1 MRRFLCVLLCGLM
14 LLSTASAEKTLRLT
28 FTGDVTLGSEELKKN
43 QPTSFVTAATENG
56 YAYFLEKVKPLFE
69 QDDLTVVNL
78 EGPLTD
84 SSAMEN
90 KNKTYRFRGP
100 TEYVQILLQGS
111 VEACNLANN
120 HTYDFGKQGYNA
132 TLETL
137 AAANLGYFGQQTT
150 YVFEKDGIKVAF
162 FGLNST
168 QFNGNRN
175 WARDEIARMKQ
186 EDGVNAVVFVFHGGQ
201 EYGKHHNKNQETY
214 AHFAIDAGADLVIM
228 HHPHVVQGLE
238 IYNNR
243 TICYSLGNFCFGGNK
258 DVRAMEALVA
268 GVTLTFSDDGTYL
281 GQQVDLYPANISG
294 TYPGNN
300 FQPVFVTGQQ
310 ALDVMA
316 LVQNDTPYELAP
328 FSDAAGCAPQPYLP
342 ADEAAEAAS
351 LEVIDE

>member
-1 MRRFLCVLLCGLM
+1 MRRFLCLLLGCLC
-14 LLSTASAEKTLRLT
+14 LITSASAEKTVRMT

-43 QPTSFVTAATENG
+43 QPTSFVTAATEKG
-56 YAYFLEKVKPLFE
+56 YAYFLELVRPLFE

-90 KNKTYRFRGP
+90 KKKTYRFRGP

-120 HTYDFGKQGYNA
+120 HTSDFGTQGYNA

-137 AAANLGYFGQQTT
+137 EEAGLGFFGKQLT
-150 YVFEKDGIKVAF
+150 YIFEKDGIRIAF

-168 QFNGNRN
+168 QFNGHRN
-175 WARDEIARMKQ
+175 WARDEIARMKA
-186 EDGVNAVVFVFHGGQ
+186 EEGVNAVVFVFHGGQ
-201 EYGKHHNKNQETY
+201 EYGKHRTQAQETY

-228 HHPHVVQGLE
+228 HHPHVVQGME

-258 DVRAMEALVA
+258 DVRAMEAMVA
-268 GVTLTFSDDGTYL
+268 GVEMTFSDDGQYL
-281 GQQVDLYPANISG
+281 GQQVTLYPANISG
-294 TYPGNN
+294 TYPANN
-300 FQPVFVTGQQ
+300 FQPLFVSDEAAQ
-310 ALDVMA
+310 AVMT
-316 LVQNDTPYELAP
+316 LVQNDTDYTLAP
-328 FSDAAGCAPQPYLP
+328 FTDEAGCAVQPYLP
-342 ADEAAEAAS
+342 AE
-351 LEVIDE
+351 